1 MNSLDQPRTADARA
15 ILARGSV
22 SFNFAGRF
30 LPADR
35 RDDAAVVYAFCR
47 YVDDLADE
55 AADLEEARQ
64 ALALLSAELRQEE
77 EPRPFIKDVLALFH
91 RCGIDVRHALNLIEG
106 VVSDLQ
112 LVRVKDDAELVQYS
126 YRVAGTVGLMMSGVL
141 GVRDTAS
148 TPFAIDLGV
157 AMQLTNICRD
167 VAEDARNDRIYLPQ
181 TRLEGHGIPMQPEL
195 LRQHREGVRRVIQD
209 LLAMA
214 DRYYES
220 AMNGMRYIP
229 WRTRLAIV
237 VAAQVYRAIG
247 VKLLRDGG
255 DSLAGRTIVPLSEK
269 LYWAAHGV
277 WLAVVSIPF
286 RRRPHVAALHRSLAG
301 LPGVHG

>member
-1 MNSLDQPRTADARA
+1 
-15 ILARGSV
+15 
-22 SFNFAGRF
+22 
-30 LPADR
+30 
-35 RDDAAVVYAFCR
+35 
-47 YVDDLADE
+47 
-55 AADLEEARQ
+55 
-64 ALALLSAELRQEE
+64 
-77 EPRPFIKDVLALFH
+77 
-91 RCGIDVRHALNLIEG
+91 
-106 VVSDLQ
+106 
-112 LVRVKDDAELVQYS
+112 
-126 YRVAGTVGLMMSGVL
+126 
-141 GVRDTAS
+141 
-148 TPFAIDLGV
+148 
-157 AMQLTNICRD
+157 
-167 VAEDARNDRIYLPQ
+167 
-181 TRLEGHGIPMQPEL
+181 MQPES
-195 LRQHREGVRRVIQD
+195 LRQHREGVRRVVQD

-229 WRTRLAIV
+229 WRARLAIV

-255 DSLAGRTIVPLSEK
+255 DALAGRTVVPLSEK